1 MMQNRQQIIELFGK
15 GFQQLTE
22 ALEQFPKEMWEFKPS
37 AGRWSIHEILVH
49 IADSEANAFVKCRKL
64 IAQPG
69 KSVNDYDQDVWS
81 EALHYR
87 KQSLDAALELFKL
100 LRQNTYTLIK
110 EIPDTT
116 WSNATGYGG
125 EGIVTL
131 DHWLE
136 IYANHVTDHIKQMKM
151 NYAEWQKQLPA

>member
-1 MMQNRQQIIELFGK
+1 MQNRKQAIELFGK

-22 ALEQFPKEMWEFKPS
+22 ALKQFPKEMWEFKPS
-37 AGRWSIHEILVH
+37 GDRWSIHEILVH

-69 KSVNDYDQDVWS
+69 KSVNDYDQNVWS

-87 KQSLDAALELFKL
+87 EQNIEGSLKLFKW
-100 LRQNTYTLIK
+100 LRQNTYALIK
-110 EIPDTT
+110 ELPDTI
-116 WSNATGYGG
+116 WSNASGYG
-125 EGIVTL
+125 EDGIVTL

-136 IYANHVTDHIKQMKM
+136 IYANHVTDHIKQMKK
-151 NYAEWQKQLPA
+151 NYTAWQKQLPA